1 MPTYDYRCRA
11 CGHELEIFQSM
22 SESPKRKC
30 PSCGAL
36 KLQRRIGTGGG
47 ILFKGG
53 GFYQTDYRSS
63 SYKEAAKADRKASE
77 GSGDAKGADA
87 KGSDAKGAKGA
98 DAKGSDPK
106 GSKPKPKPGDGA
118 AEKSA

>member
-30 PSCGAL
+30 PACGAL
-36 KLQRRIGTGGG
+36 KLQRRIGAGGG
-47 ILFKGG
+47 VLFKGG

-63 SYKEAAKADRKASE
+63 AYREAAKADRPAGEGGKDAGGSKEKGVEKKSE
-77 GSGDAKGADA
+77 GSKEKG
-87 KGSDAKGAKGA
+87 GGA
-98 DAKGSDPK
+98 S
-106 GSKPKPKPGDGA
+106 
-118 AEKSA
+118 EKSA